1 MTRVKRGFKARR
13 RRKSILKLAS
23 GYYSTRS
30 NLFKTAKESVEKARC
45 YSYRDRKNKKR
56 NFRKLW
62 ILRIN
67 SAARKYKLN
76 YSILINK
83 LKKKNIL
90 LNRFI
95 LSEMAL
101 NNLSD
106 FKKIINM
113 INN

>member
-23 GYYSTRS
+23 GYYGARS

-67 SAARKYKLN
+67 SAARKHKLN
-76 YSILINK
+76 YSILINRI
-83 LKKKNIL
+83 KKRSIL
-90 LNRFI
+90 LNQF
-95 LSEMAL
+95 
-101 NNLSD
+101 
-106 FKKIINM
+106 FFQKWQIIYQG
-113 INN
+113 